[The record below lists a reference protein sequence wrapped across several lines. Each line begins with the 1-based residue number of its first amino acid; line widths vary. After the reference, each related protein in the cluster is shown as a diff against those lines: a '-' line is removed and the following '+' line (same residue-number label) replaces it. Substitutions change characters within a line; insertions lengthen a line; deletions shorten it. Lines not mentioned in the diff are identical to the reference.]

1 VRPLATLAA
10 LALAACGEPPPVSQV
25 VGAAST
31 GESMRGADWPS
42 YNRDLAGTRFSP
54 LEQISSTNV
63 DELRQAWSYPLGADA
78 GAVLDGSELTPL
90 VVGGVLYAT
99 AADRVVALR
108 AESGAEL
115 WRFPLEQGMPSRRG
129 LGFWAGDSATAAR
142 IFFTTGRT
150 LVALDAATGRKVA
163 GFGRDG
169 EVAMST
175 TYNAGPT
182 RFEDLVLVG
191 SNSPPGGVR
200 AYDARSGEERW
211 AFTGEA
217 TLLHPAFSLTVDVDR
232 ALLYA
237 VFAGPETDVFYG
249 GGRPATESHENSVVA
264 LDARTG
270 RYRWSF
276 QTVHHDIWDYDL
288 LAPPVLLD
296 VTIDGAR
303 VPALAQAG
311 RTGFLYVLDRVT
323 GKPVFDIVETAT
335 PQSDVPGERTSAT
348 QPIPVKPP
356 AIARVDFAPEDL
368 VTAADTTAEHAAFCR
383 GLRDRSGGLQNSGPF
398 TPYGHRAAG
407 AEGGSTLVFPGSLGG
422 ASWGGIA
429 ADPHQGL
436 VFVNTSSEGGIG
448 WLQSSTADATSAQ
461 TGEGARTAH
470 LPYRRTSA
478 VGGPAARFW
487 SNDAPADSGGNE
499 QSGGPDAW
507 PCQKP
512 PWGELMAIDLSAGAI
527 VWRVPLGVT
536 EQLPENRRRT
546 GRLNVG
552 GPIAT
557 AAGLVF
563 IGATNDRRFRAF
575 DSRTGNELWVTEL
588 PLSAHAVPIT
598 YGGADG
604 RQYVAVVAAG
614 QLAMDGPGAADA
626 QSLIAYALP

>member
-1 VRPLATLAA
+1 
-10 LALAACGEPPPVSQV
+10 
-25 VGAAST
+25 
-31 GESMRGADWPS
+31 
-42 YNRDLAGTRFSP
+42 
-54 LEQISSTNV
+54 
-63 DELRQAWSYPLGADA
+63 
-78 GAVLDGSELTPL
+78 
-90 VVGGVLYAT
+90 
-99 AADRVVALR
+99 
-108 AESGAEL
+108 
-115 WRFPLEQGMPSRRG
+115 
-129 LGFWAGDSATAAR
+129 
-142 IFFTTGRT
+142 
-150 LVALDAATGRKVA
+150 
-163 GFGRDG
+163 
-169 EVAMST
+169 
-175 TYNAGPT
+175 
-182 RFEDLVLVG
+182 
-191 SNSPPGGVR
+191 VR
-200 AYDARSGEERW
+200 AYDARSGVERW
-211 AFTGEA
+211 AFTGET

-237 VFAGPETDVFYG
+237 VFSGPETDVFYG
-249 GGRPATESHENSVVA
+249 GERPATEGHENSVVA

-348 QPIPVKPP
+348 QPIPTKPP
-356 AIARVDFAPEDL
+356 AIARVDYAPEDL

-383 GLRDRSGGLQNSGPF
+383 GLRDRSGGLRNSGPF
-398 TPYGHRAAG
+398 TPYRHRAAG
-407 AEGGSTLVFPGSLGG
+407 AQGGSTLVFPGSLGG

-448 WLQSSTADATSAQ
+448 WLESSATDATSAQ
-461 TGEGARTAH
+461 TGEGARTAR

-487 SNDAPADSGGNE
+487 SNDAAADSGGNE
-499 QSGGPDAW
+499 QTGGPGAW

-512 PWGELMAIDLSAGAI
+512 PWGELMAVDLSAGAI

-536 EQLPENRRRT
+536 EQLPEHRRRT
-546 GRLNVG
+546 GRLNAG

-598 YGGADG
+598 FGGADG

-614 QLAMDGPGAADA
+614 RLAMDGPGAADA